1 MMMMMIMMMIKMN
14 CFCHMGDQQKALS
27 LISSYDHCHRSSPWR
42 ISDMPQAGFEPVQNQ
57 SSGLLN

>member
-1 MMMMMIMMMIKMN
+1 
-14 CFCHMGDQQKALS
+14 MGDQQKAFS